1 MNKVKFVLVVDD
13 DQINNFVC
21 SRMIKLSGI
30 SDHVE
35 CVLGGQEAL
44 DLIKKAAAENT
55 QLPDLIFLDIN
66 MPGMN
71 GWDFL
76 DQYRTLAPELKTGS
90 HIFMLSSSLYK
101 DDIDK
106 SSQYKEVAEYVI
118 KPLSIEVLREIERKY
133 FG

>member
-30 SDHVE
+30 SDHIE

-44 DLIKKAAAENT
+44 EVIKNAAAKEK
-55 QLPDLIFLDIN
+55 QLPDLLFLDIN
-66 MPGMN
+66 MPGMS

-76 DQYRTLAPELKTGS
+76 DQYRNLPPEIKTGTR
-90 HIFMLSSSLYK
+90 IFMLSSSLYK

-106 SSQYKEVAEYVI
+106 SSQYKEVTEYVI
-118 KPLSIEVLREIERKY
+118 KPLSIEALREIERKY
-133 FG
+133 F